1 MHNEAAR
8 TTVDYSPAPSANRS
22 EAEMPAGSRAEGEQM
37 SELGDHHRFEVVEI
51 CAGAGGQ
58 SLGLERA
65 GFEHRLAVELDPN
78 AAATLTYNRPD
89 WNVRIG
95 DVASPDVWTPENYI
109 GVDLLAGGVPCPPF
123 SIAGK
128 QLGANDERDLFA
140 WAVELCGKVKPR
152 ALLLENVRGLSANR
166 FSAYRQHV
174 LDRLHEHGYVGEW
187 KLVHASD
194 FGVPQLRPRF
204 VLVALPAEYAE
215 YFAWPQ
221 PNLEPAPTV
230 GETLKDL
237 MAADGWE
244 GAEAWALKANNIA
257 PTIVGG
263 SKKHGGADL
272 GPTRAKKQ
280 WAQLAVDALGVADAP
295 PKPGWQPAPGV
306 PGPKLTTEMVARLQ
320 GWAGSSEWAF
330 TGPKTSRY
338 RQVGNAFPP
347 PVAEAIGRAIASALR
362 QEGERQT
369 LIETT
374 NSVHDP
380 VYKLLREAPRPLTAE
395 QITVRLA
402 KTGVRLSLPDLERHL
417 SHLSRDFDLITAE
430 KKSGERMYSIGEF
443 RAFVG
448 QQGHQRHDLF
458 TQLRTTIS

>member
-1 MHNEAAR
+1 MA
-8 TTVDYSPAPSANRS
+8 S
-22 EAEMPAGSRAEGEQM
+22 E
-37 SELGDHHRFEVVEI
+37 
-51 CAGAGGQ
+51 
-58 SLGLERA
+58 
-65 GFEHRLAVELDPN
+65 
-78 AAATLTYNRPD
+78 
-89 WNVRIG
+89 
-95 DVASPDVWTPENYI
+95 DVWEPEKYA
-109 GVDLLAGGVPCPPF
+109 GVELLAGGVPCPPF

-152 ALLLENVRGLSANR
+152 ALLLENVRGLSSNR

-187 KLVHASD
+187 KLIHASD

-204 VLVALPAEYAE
+204 VLVAMPPEYAE

-221 PNLEPAPTV
+221 PHAVSAPTV

-237 MAADGWE
+237 MAAGGWD
-244 GAEAWALKANNIA
+244 GAEEWAAKANDIA

-272 GPTRAKKQ
+272 GPTRAKKR
-280 WAQLAVDALGVADAP
+280 WAELAVDALGIADAP
-295 PKPGWQPAPGV
+295 PGPGWKPSAGA

-320 GWAGSSEWAF
+320 GWAGSSEWEF

-362 QEGERQT
+362 KEGERQV
-369 LIETT
+369 LIEEIKT
-374 NSVHDP
+374 VHDP
-380 VYKLLREAPRPLTAE
+380 VYKLLRESSRPLTSD
-395 QITVRLA
+395 QILNKLE
-402 KTGVRLSLPDLERHL
+402 KTGVSMQLPDLERHL
-417 SHLSRDFDLITAE
+417 SHLGRDFNLVAAQRKDGTHT
-430 KKSGERMYSIGEF
+430 YTIGEF
-443 RAFVG
+443 KAFTG

-458 TQLRTTIS
+458 AQLRTTVS